1 MVMLMRHDLQ
11 QDIARREVPV
21 SLESLRA
28 VREFVA
34 IQSSELTEDVAGL
47 LTVAAV
53 EVVSN
58 VIRHATELVPGAP
71 LELLVE
77 RSAGGM
83 QLDFKYLGARFAP
96 PVDLPETD
104 FAALPEGGFGLHII
118 QGASDRVDYLHHEGV
133 NTVRLWIDVPH
144 VNGLPPGGQAI
155 ASTRSSR

>member
-47 LTVAAV
+47 LTVV
-53 EVVSN
+53 GS
-58 VIRHATELVPGAP
+58 
-71 LELLVE
+71 
-77 RSAGGM
+77 
-83 QLDFKYLGARFAP
+83 
-96 PVDLPETD
+96 
-104 FAALPEGGFGLHII
+104 HII